1 MTQPEEWIGLSV
13 STIYEVASREGLL
26 GPGLSRVTK
35 TARVVGRAR
44 TIECGQ
50 DDNLGVHIAID
61 RLLPGEI
68 LVVTMPEPSP
78 VAVVGEILA
87 LFAKTNGAVGL
98 MIDAAVRDV
107 DELAEVGLPV
117 WARWIT
123 STGAI
128 KSDPGRHD
136 VKVSVGGQ
144 TISPGDLLVLD
155 GDGLVRVPPESEKST
170 LDASKTRVV
179 QEERLMSKLVAGGST
194 LDLMN
199 LRSLVDPGS

>member
-1 MTQPEEWIGLSV
+1 MFRRFTRRSG
-13 STIYEVASREGLL
+13 REGLI
-26 GPGLSRVTK
+26 GIGLSRVTK

-44 TIECGQ
+44 TVECGQ

-68 LVVTMPEPSP
+68 LVVTMPEPRP
-78 VAVVGEILA
+78 VAVVVEILA
-87 LFAKTNGAVGL
+87 LFTKTEGAVGL

-117 WARWIT
+117 WTRWIT

-144 TISPGDLLVLD
+144 TISPGVLLVLD

-179 QEERLMSKLVAGGST
+179 QEERLMSKLVAGEST

>member
-1 MTQPEEWIGLSV
+1 MRAERQSWCSHSDRSAATGKDPGRHH
-13 STIYEVASREGLL
+13 ARAKSRGCL
-26 GPGLSRVTK
+26 
-35 TARVVGRAR
+35 
-44 TIECGQ
+44 
-50 DDNLGVHIAID
+50 
-61 RLLPGEI
+61 
-68 LVVTMPEPSP
+68 
-78 VAVVGEILA
+78 GEILA
-87 LFAKTNGAVGL
+87 LFAKTKGTVGL

-136 VKVSVGGQ
+136 VKVSVGAQ

-155 GDGLVRVPPESEKST
+155 GDGLVRVPPESEKYT

-179 QEERLMSKLVAGGST
+179 QEERMMTKLAAGEST

-199 LRSLVDPGS
+199 LRSLVDRGS

>member
-13 STIYEVASREGLL
+13 STIYETAGRAGLL
-26 GPGLSRVTK
+26 RPGLSRVTK
-35 TARVVGRAR
+35 TGRVVGRAR
-44 TIECGQ
+44 TVECGQ

-68 LVVTMPEPSP
+68 LVVTMPEPRP

-87 LFAKTNGAVGL
+87 LFAKTKWAVGL

-136 VKVSVGGQ
+136 IKVSVGGH
-144 TISPGDLLVLD
+144 TTSPGDLLVLD
-155 GDGLVRVPPESEKST
+155 GDGLEFHLRAKSPPW
-170 LDASKTRVV
+170 TR
-179 QEERLMSKLVAGGST
+179 QRHGLYKRNG
-194 LDLMN
+194 
-199 LRSLVDPGS
+199 

>member
-1 MTQPEEWIGLSV
+1 M
-13 STIYEVASREGLL
+13 
-26 GPGLSRVTK
+26 
-35 TARVVGRAR
+35 
-44 TIECGQ
+44 
-50 DDNLGVHIAID
+50 
-61 RLLPGEI
+61 LPGEI
-68 LVVTMPEPSP
+68 LVVTMPEPRP

-136 VKVSVGGQ
+136 VKVSVGGLRL
-144 TISPGDLLVLD
+144 S
-155 GDGLVRVPPESEKST
+155 VPAT
-170 LDASKTRVV
+170 CWC
-179 QEERLMSKLVAGGST
+179 
-194 LDLMN
+194 
-199 LRSLVDPGS
+199 

>member
-13 STIYEVASREGLL
+13 STIYEVAGREGLL
-26 GPGLSRVTK
+26 RPGLSRVTK

-68 LVVTMPEPSP
+68 LVVTMPEPRP

-123 STGAI
+123 STG
-128 KSDPGRHD
+128 
-136 VKVSVGGQ
+136 Q
-144 TISPGDLLVLD
+144 
-155 GDGLVRVPPESEKST
+155 
-170 LDASKTRVV
+170 
-179 QEERLMSKLVAGGST
+179 
-194 LDLMN
+194 
-199 LRSLVDPGS
+199 

>member
-13 STIYEVASREGLL
+13 STIYEAAGREGLL
-26 GPGLSRVTK
+26 RPGLSRVTK

-44 TIECGQ
+44 TVECGQ

-68 LVVTMPEPSP
+68 LVVTMPEPRP

-155 GDGLVRVPPESEKST
+155 GDGLVRVLPESEKST
-170 LDASKTRVV
+170 LDASKTRDV
-179 QEERLMSKLVAGGST
+179 QEKRLMSKLVASEST

>member
-1 MTQPEEWIGLSV
+1 MTQPEEWIGLCV
-13 STIYEVASREGLL
+13 STIYEAAGREGLL
-26 GPGLSRVTK
+26 GPRLSLVTK

-44 TIECGQ
+44 TVECGQ

-68 LVVTMPEPSP
+68 LVVTMPEPRP
-78 VAVVGEILA
+78 VAVVVEILA

-144 TISPGDLLVLD
+144 TISPGDLLLLD

-179 QEERLMSKLVAGGST
+179 QEERLMSKLVAGEST

>member
-13 STIYEVASREGLL
+13 STIYEAVGREVLL
-26 GPGLSRVTK
+26 RPGFSRVTK
-35 TARVVGRAR
+35 RTRVVGRAR
-44 TIECGQ
+44 TVECGQ

-136 VKVSVGGQ
+136 IKVSCGGQ
-144 TISPGDLLVLD
+144 TTSPGDLLVLD

-179 QEERLMSKLVAGGST
+179 QEERLMSKLVAGEST

>member
-1 MTQPEEWIGLSV
+1 M
-13 STIYEVASREGLL
+13 R
-26 GPGLSRVTK
+26 
-35 TARVVGRAR
+35 
-44 TIECGQ
+44 GQ

-68 LVVTMPEPSP
+68 LVVTMPEPRP

-87 LFAKTNGAVGL
+87 LFAKTKGAVGL

-128 KSDPGRHD
+128 KSDPGRD
-136 VKVSVGGQ
+136 DIKVSVGGH
-144 TISPGDLLVLD
+144 TTSPGDLLVLD

-170 LDASKTRVV
+170 LDTSKTWIV
-179 QEERLMSKLVAGGST
+179 QEERLMSKLVTSKST

>member
-13 STIYEVASREGLL
+13 STIYEAAGREGLL
-26 GPGLSRVTK
+26 GPRLSLVTK

-44 TIECGQ
+44 TVECGQ

-68 LVVTMPEPSP
+68 LVVTMPEPRP
-78 VAVVGEILA
+78 VVVVGEILA
-87 LFAKTNGAVGL
+87 LFAKTKGAVGL

-128 KSDPGRHD
+128 KSDHGRHD
-136 VKVSVGGQ
+136 IKVSCGSQ
-144 TISPGDLLVLD
+144 TTSPGDLLVLD
-155 GDGLVRVPPESEKST
+155 GDGLVRVPPESEKSI

-179 QEERLMSKLVAGGST
+179 QEERLMSKLVAGESP

>member
-13 STIYEVASREGLL
+13 STIYEAAGRGGILR
-26 GPGLSRVTK
+26 PGLSRVTK
-35 TARVVGRAR
+35 TPRVVGRAR
-44 TIECGQ
+44 TVECGQ

-68 LVVTMPEPSP
+68 LVVTMPEPRP
-78 VAVVGEILA
+78 VVVVVEILA
-87 LFAKTNGAVGL
+87 IFAKTKGAVGL
-98 MIDAAVRDV
+98 MIDAAVRDINK
-107 DELAEVGLPV
+107 LAEVGLPV

-123 STGAI
+123 STGAK
-128 KSDPGRHD
+128 KSDPSRHD

-144 TISPGDLLVLD
+144 TISPGELLVLD

-179 QEERLMSKLVAGGST
+179 QEERLMSKLVAGEST

>member
-1 MTQPEEWIGLSV
+1 M
-13 STIYEVASREGLL
+13 
-26 GPGLSRVTK
+26 
-35 TARVVGRAR
+35 VGRTR
-44 TIECGQ
+44 TVECGQ

-68 LVVTMPEPSP
+68 LVVTMPEPRP

-87 LFAKTNGAVGL
+87 LFAKTKGAVGL

-107 DELAEVGLPV
+107 DELAEVGLPI

-136 VKVSVGGQ
+136 VKDSVGGQ
-144 TISPGDLLVLD
+144 TISPGDLLVLN
-155 GDGLVRVPPESEKST
+155 GDGLVRVPPESEKYT
-170 LDASKTRVV
+170 IDASKTRVV
-179 QEERLMSKLVAGGST
+179 Q
-194 LDLMN
+194 
-199 LRSLVDPGS
+199 

>member
-1 MTQPEEWIGLSV
+1 MGLSV
-13 STIYEVASREGLL
+13 
-26 GPGLSRVTK
+26 
-35 TARVVGRAR
+35 
-44 TIECGQ
+44 
-50 DDNLGVHIAID
+50 
-61 RLLPGEI
+61 
-68 LVVTMPEPSP
+68 
-78 VAVVGEILA
+78 
-87 LFAKTNGAVGL
+87 

-170 LDASKTRVV
+170 LDASKKWVV
-179 QEERLMSKLVAGGST
+179 QEERLMSKLVAGEST

>member
-13 STIYEVASREGLL
+13 STIYEAAGREGLL
-26 GPGLSRVTK
+26 GPRLSRVTK

-44 TIECGQ
+44 TVECGQ

-68 LVVTMPEPSP
+68 LVVTMPAPRP
-78 VAVVGEILA
+78 VAVVVEILA
-87 LFAKTNGAVGL
+87 LFAKTKGAVGL

-179 QEERLMSKLVAGGST
+179 QEERLMSKLVAGEST